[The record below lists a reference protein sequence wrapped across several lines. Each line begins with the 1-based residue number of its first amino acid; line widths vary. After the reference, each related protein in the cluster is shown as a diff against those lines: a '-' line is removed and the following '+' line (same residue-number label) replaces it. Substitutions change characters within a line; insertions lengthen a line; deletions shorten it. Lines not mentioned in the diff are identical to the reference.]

1 MADHEEIESDPNLL
15 ESEKSDSET
24 EGMEKE
30 SNANDIDDS
39 STNKDLLAKSKRD
52 RDPSIAKNSNV
63 MPSREPT
70 NDSRQRGREK
80 AKATRTRLNS
90 RTPSPS
96 PKQRRSKVVAK
107 GRERSPSLSPSP
119 KRRKPRRRSPSP
131 SSSSSGS
138 SDSEYDSDHDRWLQ
152 QQKME
157 LRKLKYE
164 NELLKIRLASEE
176 ISKRPRSKSPVPPTS
191 DDDPENCPPPDKKRQ
206 PYFPKSEKSQHEWE
220 LNEEQRSYI
229 QRFINVHYT
238 DAELKEITVN
248 KPPPKNVTFAKKTDT
263 FVINKY
269 GDNQALI
276 SKDQSFSSI
285 QKRIGDVMGPLG
297 KAWQM
302 FVAIGKGEEDA
313 DVDLNVIL
321 ENIEQAV
328 IMLGQ
333 SINYISHQRRMITF
347 NCYGYKKTE
356 HIQNL
361 LKNHLSHIEN
371 DPEFL
376 FGEEFSRHLTENS
389 KSDKKTDAALS
400 KNKEAN
406 NNKGKGKSKKKPT
419 ERTPFPDGPRSS
431 HTTDRGRT
439 VHFQTDSR
447 SRYPTPSTSRN
458 TGGYPRGKRSNVSS
472 NEHSISSRHLNTT
485 DLSGLDKFKFGPSPP
500 TSEKLISPQ
509 NREVSSRSKGKTLC
523 SKLDQGIKRPKHS
536 KTGPRLEN
544 SIAKKALPK
553 KRTKT
558 SPLLKRRTG
567 SDRSGG
573 KRDAKKRCHKTS
585 TTLQK
590 SVCKQSLSNNQKG
603 RDIPPCSKSKKVEF
617 FNPICKIQNG
627 RSKGGERSVGAQR
640 SYDKNRSQ
648 RCIFFHTPQPGI
660 SKTSEIQVEGHPIS
674 VCSNVFWNLPSSS
687 NFYKSN
693 ESANFDSEKTKH
705 TISDLFGRPDHFC
718 SNASQDKN
726 GQRHHDLSPPTLGI
740 STKSQKVLSEPL
752 HEDGIYWG
760 GDRLNIPNIATDKI
774 KNALNYSKMPVPIK
788 KGKGL
793 DQRIVKYNQDISV
806 HCSSSS
812 TCLLQYRYLQQ
823 QQIQSLVG
831 HQNYN
836 TMITLNHLSKIELRW
851 WINNLLLHNGKA
863 VRVAQPDLI
872 MSSDAATSGGW
883 GATCQGQ
890 PPTGGQWNKNEQ
902 DLHINVQEMFA
913 AELALRCYLKNK
925 KNLAVHLLIDNTN
938 ALSYLLKIGQPIQP

>member
-1 MADHEEIESDPNLL
+1 
-15 ESEKSDSET
+15 
-24 EGMEKE
+24 
-30 SNANDIDDS
+30 
-39 STNKDLLAKSKRD
+39 
-52 RDPSIAKNSNV
+52 
-63 MPSREPT
+63 
-70 NDSRQRGREK
+70 
-80 AKATRTRLNS
+80 
-90 RTPSPS
+90 
-96 PKQRRSKVVAK
+96 
-107 GRERSPSLSPSP
+107 
-119 KRRKPRRRSPSP
+119 
-131 SSSSSGS
+131 
-138 SDSEYDSDHDRWLQ
+138 
-152 QQKME
+152 ME

-164 NELLKIRLASEE
+164 NELLKIRLASEK

-263 FVINKY
+263 FVMNKY

-603 RDIPPCSKSKKVEF
+603 RDIPPCNKSKKVEF
-617 FNPICKIQNG
+617 FNRICKIQNG

-648 RCIFFHTPQPGI
+648 RCVFFHTPQPGI

-674 VCSNVFWNLPSSS
+674 VCSNVFRNLPSSS
-687 NFYKSN
+687 NIYKGN

-718 SNASQDKN
+718 SNSSQDKN

-760 GDRLNIPNIATDKI
+760 GDRLNIPNISTDKI

-793 DQRIVKYNQDISV
+793 DQRIVKYNRDISV

-812 TCLLQYRYLQQ
+812 TCPLQYRYLQQ

-902 DLHINVQEMFA
+902 DLHINVQEMLA

-938 ALSYLLKIGQPIQP
+938 ALSYLLKMGGTTNPTMTKISKSIWTFLLSKGISLTAEWIPLEMNKGADHESRNVKDLSECKLSKTIFQQICQVLGTPQIDAFASRLTHQLPNYFSWKTDPFLLGTDALQQDWKNKSLYSFPPFCLIGRVLKKL